1 MRSCGEHNSQTAANY
16 RVMLVNHAKA
26 FVTGFTMEKGKW
38 DSYAYGDEG
47 CGALRVIAG
56 IVSNCVI
63 RNSNGNDLGGGVN
76 LRGGTITHCEIYG
89 NRAYR
94 GNNAA

>member
-38 DSYAYGDEG
+38 DSYA
-47 CGALRVIAG
+47 
-56 IVSNCVI
+56 
-63 RNSNGNDLGGGVN
+63 
-76 LRGGTITHCEIYG
+76 
-89 NRAYR
+89 
-94 GNNAA
+94 